1 MYLCDQSRYKFY
13 VTFSELDFCVNTAT
27 DQGVSVSV
35 GNSEI
40 AVDQSAGVRST
51 DLLKTQATITIVI
64 LE

>member
-1 MYLCDQSRYKFY
+1 
-13 VTFSELDFCVNTAT
+13 VNTAT

-35 GNSEI
+35 GNSQI
-40 AVDQSAGVRST
+40 AVDQSAGVWST

>member
-1 MYLCDQSRYKFY
+1 
-13 VTFSELDFCVNTAT
+13 VNTAT

-40 AVDQSAGVRST
+40 AVDQSPGVQST
-51 DLLKTQATITIVI
+51 DLLKTQATITVVI